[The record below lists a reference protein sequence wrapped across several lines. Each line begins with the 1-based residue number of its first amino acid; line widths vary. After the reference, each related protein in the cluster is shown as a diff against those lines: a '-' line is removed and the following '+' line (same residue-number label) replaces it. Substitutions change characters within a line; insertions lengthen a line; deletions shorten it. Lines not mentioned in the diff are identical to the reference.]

1 MASPIQTFKDNIRP
15 ANLMLQVYSLLDT
28 NDHVISDGDMVA
40 KLREIVQANAEE
52 ELLLVYNEIF
62 LGLVRQGA
70 DLPKATLRRATL
82 IHLLR
87 QSVVAA
93 CTGLDTY
100 LPALLRVNLP
110 LVIRA
115 VGRDF
120 VPKEDSGVM
129 EFFNLKELNFTLDET
144 LRLLDDPNAVEYIAN
159 KVLGYINFS
168 YLSSKKGVHV
178 TGRLLNLHRP
188 WDQIADRLNR
198 DKKEMGATID
208 AIAERRNGIVHR
220 GDRSKEN
227 PDGNPQEI
235 SYSWAKQSVNT
246 VEHVCLALDEIV
258 VERMHELESV
268 INAR

>member
-1 MASPIQTFKDNIRP
+1 MTSPIQTFKENIRP

-28 NDHVISDGDMVA
+28 NDHVVSDGEMIA
-40 KLREIVQANAEE
+40 KLRGIVQASEEE
-52 ELLLVYNEIF
+52 ELMLVYNEIF

-70 DLPKATLRRATL
+70 ELPKATLRRATL
-82 IHLLR
+82 AHLLR
-87 QSVVAA
+87 QTVVAA

-100 LPALLRVNLP
+100 LPALLRENLP

-120 VPKEDSGVM
+120 VPKEDTRVM
-129 EFFNLKELNFTLDET
+129 EFFNLKDLKFTLDET
-144 LRLLDDPNAVEYIAN
+144 LRLLDDPNAVEFIAN
-159 KVLGYINFS
+159 KVLSYINFS
-168 YLSSKKGVHV
+168 YLSSMKGVHV

-188 WDQIADRLNR
+188 WDQIADRLKR
-198 DKKEMGATID
+198 DKKEMGETID
-208 AIAERRNGIVHR
+208 AIADRRNGIVHR
-220 GDRSKEN
+220 GDRSKDD

-258 VERMHELESV
+258 GERMHELQAM
-268 INAR
+268 INVR

>member
-28 NDHVISDGDMVA
+28 NDHVISEGEVIA
-40 KLREIVQANAEE
+40 QLRGIVQASEEE
-52 ELLLVYNEIF
+52 ELMLVYNEIF

-70 DLPKATLRRATL
+70 ELPKATLRRATL
-82 IHLLR
+82 FHLLR

-93 CTGLDTY
+93 CTGMDAY
-100 LPALLRVNLP
+100 LPALLRENLP

-120 VPKEDSGVM
+120 VPKEDISVM
-129 EFFNLKELNFTLDET
+129 EYFNLKELFFTLDET

-159 KVLGYINFS
+159 KVLAIINFS

-188 WDQIADRLNR
+188 LDQIADRLNR
-198 DKKEMGATID
+198 DKKDIGATID
-208 AIAERRNGIVHR
+208 AIADRRNSIVHR
-220 GDRSKEN
+220 GDRSKDD

-258 VERMHELESV
+258 EGRMHELQAV
-268 INAR
+268 IDAR